1 MINLM
6 LVVAMLVL
14 APAVDAAPI
23 ISDAPDLQETL
34 RGKIS
39 CCVTFFPL
47 VINSQ

>member
-1 MINLM
+1 MNFM

-23 ISDAPDLQETL
+23 TSDAPDLQQTLL
-34 RGKIS
+34 RGKVS
-39 CCVTFFPL
+39 YCVKFLPL